1 MMVFDQMDDEKARAV
16 LKNEHRMIFDQM
28 VYEKTNVVLKPA
40 SVDLLLDHQMFQ
52 VFDLSIAKQQGK
64 PEQPY
69 IT

>member
-1 MMVFDQMDDEKARAV
+1 MIFGQMDDEKAPAV
-16 LKNEHRMIFDQM
+16 LKNEHMMICDQI
-28 VYEKTNVVLKPA
+28 VYEKTNVVLKSA

-52 VFDLSIAKQQGK
+52 VFDSTIAKQQGK